1 MPNRKRWMLRLM
13 RAAAVTLGISAC
25 AGLVAEYAARSWRR
39 LREKRHFSVD
49 VIAPNYGPAM
59 VVSTDDFLDEPDPLG
74 KILEDSFH
82 TRVFRRV
89 AWLETLRRVCAIA
102 SLCVMGAAFILW
114 LFSPGDS
121 EKS

>member
-1 MPNRKRWMLRLM
+1 MPNRRRWMVRLM
-13 RAAAVTLGISAC
+13 HASAVMLGISAC
-25 AGLVAEYAARSWRR
+25 ARLVAEYAARSWRR

-59 VVSTDDFLDEPDPLG
+59 VVSTDDFMDEPDPIG

-89 AWLETLRRVCAIA
+89 AWLETVRRICAAI
-102 SLCVMGAAFILW
+102 SICVMGAAFILW
-114 LFSPGDS
+114 LSDRSGDR
-121 EKS
+121 